1 MQEVSNRQNQSRDL
15 LRISQALENSA
26 YDARFLASI
35 MECVDLWELFES
47 GARLS
52 SQQEVDLS
60 SKMVDVMTILLMKI
74 ARGSTV
80 LTFKGGV

>member
-1 MQEVSNRQNQSRDL
+1 MQEVSNKQNQSRDL
-15 LRISQALENSA
+15 LKISQALENSA

-35 MECVDLWELFES
+35 MECVDLWEVFES
-47 GARLS
+47 GTRLS
-52 SQQEVDLS
+52 PQQEIDLS

-74 ARGSTV
+74 ARGSV